1 MKIAPT
7 APRRN
12 HENVG
17 AIRFVG
23 AGRKKGVLSHDGG
36 NMRRV
41 MLALA
46 FAMALG
52 APATA
57 APTSTSDLATTDAV
71 LRWINSYRKKPDVAH
86 VPVAVRTLS
95 RLDALRESETAAVYV
110 GFVAGIIGSNP
121 QKADE
126 LVEKMLAIKA
136 EDHWFIVRA
145 VAYSGMPNWRDLL
158 SRFADRM
165 PTRRLMIEKY
175 ASGNLPTLDAIAFE
189 ASPTAMDRVKGF
201 TASVGNFVTGHK
213 TPESVRLDASPEV
226 LDTLWGYYFATA
238 SYGPVQRIL
247 RMLPWSKDRQDTDK
261 LTVGSMAKF
270 TLASNAAHDAQLLA
284 MLRREVHHQPED
296 VQPIV
301 NEIIEA
307 VDTMEIAHLR
317 KVALAAIEDLKRKG
331 PGYKRDLS
339 TWGQVGQGAMALGC
353 VAAAATGQV
362 EFGLPCVVGGALG
375 SAALNYWT
383 KD

>member
-1 MKIAPT
+1 
-7 APRRN
+7 
-12 HENVG
+12 
-17 AIRFVG
+17 
-23 AGRKKGVLSHDGG
+23 
-36 NMRRV
+36 MRRV

-71 LRWINSYRKKPDVAH
+71 LRWINGYRKKPDLAH
-86 VPVAVRTLS
+86 VPIAVRTLS

-126 LVEKMLAIKA
+126 LVEKKLAIKA
-136 EDHWFIVRA
+136 EDDWFIVRA

-158 SRFADRM
+158 YRFADRM
-165 PTRRLMIEKY
+165 PTRPLMIEKY
-175 ASGNLPTLDAIAFE
+175 ASGKLPTLDAIAFE

-213 TPESVRLDASPEV
+213 TPESVRLEASPEV

-247 RMLPWSKDRQDTDK
+247 RMLPWSKDRQNTDK

-284 MLRREVHHQPED
+284 MPRREVHHQPED

-317 KVALAAIEDLKRKG
+317 KVALAAIDDLKRKG

>member
-1 MKIAPT
+1 
-7 APRRN
+7 
-12 HENVG
+12 
-17 AIRFVG
+17 
-23 AGRKKGVLSHDGG
+23 
-36 NMRRV
+36 MRRV

-52 APATA
+52 APAA
-57 APTSTSDLATTDAV
+57 ATPTSTSDLATTDAV
-71 LRWINSYRKKPDVAH
+71 LRWINGYRKKPDLAH

-121 QKADE
+121 QKADD

-136 EDHWFIVRA
+136 EDDWFIVRA

-175 ASGNLPTLDAIAFE
+175 ASGKLPTLDAIAFE

-213 TPESVRLDASPEV
+213 TPESVRLEASPEV

-247 RMLPWSKDRQDTDK
+247 RMLPWSKDRQDSDK

-284 MLRREVHHQPED
+284 MLRREVHYQPED

>member
-1 MKIAPT
+1 
-7 APRRN
+7 
-12 HENVG
+12 
-17 AIRFVG
+17 
-23 AGRKKGVLSHDGG
+23 
-36 NMRRV
+36 MRRV

-46 FAMALG
+46 LAAALV
-52 APATA
+52 APAAA
-57 APTSTSDLATTDAV
+57 APTSASDLATTDAV
-71 LRWINSYRKKPDVAH
+71 LRWINGYRKKPDLAR
-86 VPVAVRTLS
+86 VPIAVRTLS
-95 RLDALRESETAAVYV
+95 RLDALRETETSAVYV

-121 QKADE
+121 QKADQ
-126 LVEKMLAIKA
+126 LVEKMLTIKT

-145 VAYSGMPNWRDLL
+145 VAYSGLPNWRDLL
-158 SRFADRM
+158 YRFANRM

-175 ASGNLPTLDAIAFE
+175 ANGKLPTLDSIAFN
-189 ASPTAMDRVKGF
+189 ASPTAIDRIKGY
-201 TASVGNFVTGHK
+201 TTSVGDFFTGRK
-213 TPESVRLDASPEV
+213 APESVRLEASPEV
-226 LDTLWGYYFATA
+226 LDTLWGYYFATT
-238 SYGPVQRIL
+238 SYGPVGRIL
-247 RMLPWSKDRQDTDK
+247 RMLPWSKDRQDADK

-270 TLASNAAHDAQLLA
+270 TLASNAAHDAELLA
-284 MLRREVHHQPED
+284 MLRREARRQPED
-296 VQPIV
+296 VQPIL

-317 KVALAAIEDLKRKG
+317 KAALGAIDELKRKG

-339 TWGQVGQGAMALGC
+339 TWGQVGQGALALGC

>member
-1 MKIAPT
+1 
-7 APRRN
+7 
-12 HENVG
+12 
-17 AIRFVG
+17 
-23 AGRKKGVLSHDGG
+23 
-36 NMRRV
+36 MRRV

-52 APATA
+52 VPAAA

-71 LRWINSYRKKPDVAH
+71 LRWINGYRKKPDLAH
-86 VPVAVRTLS
+86 VPGAVRTLS

-121 QKADE
+121 QKADD

-136 EDHWFIVRA
+136 EDDWFIVRA

-158 SRFADRM
+158 SRFADRI

-175 ASGNLPTLDAIAFE
+175 ASGKLPTLDAIAFE

-213 TPESVRLDASPEV
+213 TPEPVRLEASPEV